1 VPIVQPMKEVAYR
14 LVPCD
19 EEGQPCENSQYTTI
33 TTERLDIGTRIDL
46 ALFGYTTWE
55 VVEVR
60 SETGPLLGARDRF
73 GNKVPLA
80 GTLICRGTS

>member
-1 VPIVQPMKEVAYR
+1 
-14 LVPCD
+14 
-19 EEGQPCENSQYTTI
+19 
-33 TTERLDIGTRIDL
+33 L